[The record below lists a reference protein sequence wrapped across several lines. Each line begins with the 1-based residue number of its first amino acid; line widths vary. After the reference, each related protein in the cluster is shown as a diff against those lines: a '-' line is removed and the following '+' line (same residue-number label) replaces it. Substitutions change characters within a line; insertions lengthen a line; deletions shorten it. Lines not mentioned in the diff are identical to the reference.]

1 MLEELYNPNILYRRT
16 GVILDTF
23 VHNSEDQLSLFADN
37 NAEEKKDK
45 LSKCFDKLEEKFG
58 KNIIQTGFITK
69 DV

>member
-1 MLEELYNPNILYRRT
+1 MLDELYNPNILYRST

-23 VHNSEDQLSLFADN
+23 VLNSEAQLSLFADN
-37 NAEEKKDK
+37 EANDKKDK

-58 KNIIQTGFITK
+58 KNIIQTGFITE

>member
-1 MLEELYNPNILYRRT
+1 MLDALYNPNILYRST
-16 GVILDTF
+16 GIILDTF
-23 VHNSEDQLSLFADN
+23 VPNAEAQLSLFADN
-37 NAEEKKDK
+37 EKEAKKDK